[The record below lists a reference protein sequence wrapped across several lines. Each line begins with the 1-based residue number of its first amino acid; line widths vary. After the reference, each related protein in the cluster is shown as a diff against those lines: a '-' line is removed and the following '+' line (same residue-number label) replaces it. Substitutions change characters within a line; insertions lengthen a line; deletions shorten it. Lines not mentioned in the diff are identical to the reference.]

1 MFLPRWLPSIF
12 LTVCLAGQGLVAGLT
27 LNVNDEGTWALFSL
41 HILPSRREIT
51 GLTYLS
57 TESLKNAAATTA
69 YNMMTYY
76 HSNESDSGL
85 VPGKLADT
93 WWEGGALFMNL
104 IQYWYWTG
112 DTSYN
117 DVTQTGMLWQK
128 GNDDYFPDN
137 QSNYLGNDDQVFW
150 GLAAI
155 TAAELDFPEREGDS
169 SWLSLAQG
177 VFNTQV
183 PRWDTTTC
191 KGGLRWQIY
200 PYQAGYT
207 TKNAVSNGGLF
218 QLSARLARYTG
229 NQTYADWAEKIWD
242 WSATTPLLK
251 TSDWTIADTTSIQA
265 DCTDHGDMQW
275 TYNYGQYL
283 GGASFMYNIVSLPLV
298 SSWKRAQGPKLTR
311 R

>member
-1 MFLPRWLPSIF
+1 
-12 LTVCLAGQGLVAGLT
+12 
-27 LNVNDEGTWALFSL
+27 
-41 HILPSRREIT
+41 
-51 GLTYLS
+51 
-57 TESLKNAAATTA
+57 
-69 YNMMTYY
+69 MMTYY

-104 IQYWYWTG
+104 MQYWYWTG

-128 GNDDYFPDN
+128 GNNDYFPDN

-155 TAAELDFPEREGDS
+155 TAAELDFPERQDDS

-183 PRWDTTTC
+183 PRWDTTSC

-207 TKNAVSNGGLF
+207 TKNSVSNGGLF
-218 QLSARLARYTG
+218 HLAARLARYTG
-229 NQTYADWAEKIWD
+229 NQTYFDWAEKIWD
-242 WSATTPLLK
+242 WSATTPLLR
-251 TSDWTIADTTSIQA
+251 TDVWTIADTTTAQTN
-265 DCTDHGDMQW
+265 CKDHGDLQW
-275 TYNYGQYL
+275 TYNYGQYI
-283 GGASFMYNIVSLPLV
+283 GGASYMYNIVGLPPPG
-298 SSWKRAQGPKLTR
+298 SSF
-311 R
+311 